1 MRSLT
6 AKLTLAFLLVGL
18 TGAILVAVL
27 VGQRTR
33 SEFDRFLSERDQ
45 ATLVQALGSYYA
57 TQNSWA
63 GVGGMLARTPQLAN
77 YSRGVAL
84 ADAQGIIV
92 IGNRANQVGQAASA
106 ATLEAGSP
114 IQLNGQT

>member
-33 SEFDRFLSERDQ
+33 SEFDRFLSERDR

-57 TQNSWA
+57 ARNSWA
-63 GVGGMLARTPQLAN
+63 GAGDMLAHTAPLEN

-84 ADAQGIIV
+84 ADTNGVIV
-92 IGNRANQVGQAASA
+92 IGNHANRV
-106 ATLEAGSP
+106 ATGTGSHAGGRHGS
-114 IQLNGQT
+114 T